1 MTATLTQSTTV
12 TPFALVFEDGRWV
25 VISVATG
32 GHAYFDG
39 NGGLMDSTDKEWA
52 LSYLGYANDF
62 PRAVVVAPNAVER
75 QAIAEEHER
84 FVRGLAEILAA

>member
-1 MTATLTQSTTV
+1 MTATLTQPTTV
-12 TPFALVFEDGRWV
+12 TPFTLVFEGGRWV
-25 VISVATG
+25 VVSVATG
-32 GHAYFDG
+32 GHVQFDG
-39 NGGLMDSTDKEWA
+39 GGDLMDSTNEEWA
-52 LSYLGYANDF
+52 LSYLAYANDF